1 VKPNINSD
9 EVHPQL
15 RNNRQPVDGAPVW
28 CWFTE
33 ADEWL
38 NTRVTKRTT
47 PECRNLLVV
56 SAVYV
61 EELYTT

>member
-1 VKPNINSD
+1 M
-9 EVHPQL
+9 
-15 RNNRQPVDGAPVW
+15 DGAPVGAGSLKQMNGSK
-28 CWFTE
+28 E
-33 ADEWL
+33 
-38 NTRVTKRTT
+38 RVTKRTT

>member
-1 VKPNINSD
+1 MRFIHNCIMQASSG
-9 EVHPQL
+9 
-15 RNNRQPVDGAPVW
+15 RCTGG

-61 EELYTT
+61 EELCTT